1 MLNLCFGHTCH
12 EKRVQNYYFFMKPPS
27 FYPFFIKRDSYFFK
41 LSKKSITFVV
51 KKQKNNYAKE
61 E

>member
-1 MLNLCFGHTCH
+1 
-12 EKRVQNYYFFMKPPS
+12 MKPPS